1 MKKKVDVFCAGAFV
15 INGAPFAGKCLNI
28 ILDIEDIR
36 TCLLNK
42 AFVWELTKEG
52 KRIPLNFTN
61 YRIDNGGVVDN
72 NVITSVDARMKNTN
86 MIRKV
91 VDPETSKV
99 IKETKV
105 VVEKVEKD
113 KPKVMTDKKK
123 EVVIEKKKEEVKE
136 DIKIEAVVEQ
146 MSTKETQTTE
156 EPETT
161 TNNTEQAEVN
171 LDKLKEK
178 YDKGNGKHKK

>member
-28 ILDIEDIR
+28 VLDIEDIR

-72 NVITSVDARMKNTN
+72 NVITSVDARMRNTN
-86 MIRKV
+86 VIRKV
-91 VDPETSKV
+91 VDPATSKV

-113 KPKVMTDKKK
+113 KPKVIKEDKKK
-123 EVVIEKKKEEVKE
+123 EVVIEKKDEVKE
-136 DIKIEAVVEQ
+136 ETKKEETKVVAE
-146 MSTKETQTTE
+146 MDVTTKVEDNKDDKKF
-156 EPETT
+156 
-161 TNNTEQAEVN
+161 NNN
-171 LDKLKEK
+171 NDFK
-178 YDKGNGKHKK
+178 NKHNKKWSYNHRG

>member
-72 NVITSVDARMKNTN
+72 NVITSVDARMRNTN

-113 KPKVMTDKKK
+113 KPKVIKEDKKK
-123 EVVIEKKKEEVKE
+123 EVVIEKKDEVKE
-136 DIKIEAVVEQ
+136 EETKVVAE
-146 MSTKETQTTE
+146 MDVTAKVEDNKDDKKF
-156 EPETT
+156 
-161 TNNTEQAEVN
+161 NNN
-171 LDKLKEK
+171 NDFK
-178 YDKGNGKHKK
+178 NKHNKK

>member
-72 NVITSVDARMKNTN
+72 NVITSVDARMRNTN
-86 MIRKV
+86 VIRKV

-113 KPKVMTDKKK
+113 KPKVIKEDKKK
-123 EVVIEKKKEEVKE
+123 EVVIEKKDEVKE
-136 DIKIEAVVEQ
+136 EPKKEETKVVVE
-146 MSTKETQTTE
+146 MDVTTKVEDNKDDKKF
-156 EPETT
+156 
-161 TNNTEQAEVN
+161 NNN
-171 LDKLKEK
+171 NDFK
-178 YDKGNGKHKK
+178 NKHNKK